1 MVQKKQGEKVAEEW
15 KGVSHQEINLE
26 EVTREQ
32 FFSATVYIHKT
43 QCDMGYPC
51 FTLMQ
56 NSCVCDDY

>member
-43 QCDMGYPC
+43 
-51 FTLMQ
+51 
-56 NSCVCDDY
+56 